1 MRDKL
6 VIIGA
11 SGHGKVIADI
21 AKLNGYKE
29 IIFLD
34 DDITKTKNG
43 KYDVVGTGKD
53 IDKYLDQCDYFV
65 AIGNND
71 IRKQIAEKLEDKKI
85 IQPVLIHPAAT
96 VDETAKINRQIFEL
110 KQKLTQTDYK
120 AIKYSEGLLTDEEY
134 AEVKAQRQEW
144 RAGIN
149 KLEEKLQ

>member
-1 MRDKL
+1 L
-6 VIIGA
+6 P
-11 SGHGKVIADI
+11 
-21 AKLNGYKE
+21 
-29 IIFLD
+29 
-34 DDITKTKNG
+34 
-43 KYDVVGTGKD
+43 
-53 IDKYLDQCDYFV
+53 DKYSYYAVVDGKFTIKRRTPTV
-65 AIGNND
+65 EEI
-71 IRKQIAEKLEDKKI
+71 K
-85 IQPVLIHPAAT
+85 